1 MAEDSP
7 GHEYH
12 ISSWWRHL
20 VSQYTGLSFLEIAE
34 LDLIQ
39 YLIWRR
45 DAYIHML
52 NQTEE
57 GQEYLRNAYRMEQ
70 TQPDRKRLREKLGKE
85 GHVNG

>member
-1 MAEDSP
+1 MAEDSA

-12 ISSWWRHL
+12 TSSWWRHL
-20 VSQYTGLSFLEIAE
+20 VSEYTGLSFLEVAE
-34 LDLIQ
+34 LDLLQ

-45 DAYIHML
+45 DASINLL

-57 GQEYLRNAYRMEQ
+57 GQEYLKNAYRLEQ

-85 GHVNG
+85 G

>member
-20 VSQYTGLSFLEIAE
+20 VSQYTGLSFMEIAE

-45 DAYIHML
+45 DAYIHLL

-57 GQEYLRNAYRMEQ
+57 GLEYLRNAYRMEQ
-70 TQPDRKRLREKLGKE
+70 TQPDRKRLREKLGK
-85 GHVNG
+85 GGN